1 MLQANYFDGQSTRLR
16 VVDLSTS
23 GDVLT
28 VTGEGIDF
36 QVPFSQVSVDE
47 RLGGA
52 SRRLRFQGGAFCEVR
67 DVGALDDL
75 LQSVGYRDGHV
86 DRMQRRLRWVLVS
99 TLLSILLSWAAYK
112 WGLPWA
118 AAIGARHLP
127 PAVGRVLSSQT
138 LRLMEGK
145 FLLASKVPTERS
157 KALSAEFNH
166 LRTPEGGDPRSV
178 LLFRNSPQFGSNAFT
193 LPDGTIILLDDLVT
207 SIKDDRQVMAVLAHE
222 LGHARGHHSLQ
233 LLLESSA
240 VGAFWTFYAGDV
252 SGLLAAA
259 PAAMAQAKYS
269 QSLEQAADDYAAAVL
284 VCNQMS
290 PGLLADALETIAKS
304 HPDLPAAGDFLAS
317 HPSTAARLKRLRE
330 LAASSNLATG
340 QCGR

>member
-1 MLQANYFDGQSTRLR
+1 MVLQANYFDGQSTRLR
-16 VVDLSTS
+16 VVELSTS
-23 GDVLT
+23 GDVLS
-28 VTGEGIDF
+28 VRGDGIDF

-47 RLGGA
+47 RLGRA
-52 SRRLRFQGGAFCEVR
+52 SRRLRFQDGAFCEVR
-67 DVGALDDL
+67 DMDALDDL
-75 LQSVGYRDGHV
+75 LKSVGYRDGHV
-86 DRMQRRLRWVLVS
+86 DRMQRHLQWIVVS
-99 TLLSILLSWAAYK
+99 TLASIVLSWAAYK

-118 AAIGARHLP
+118 AAIGARHMP
-127 PAVGRVLSSQT
+127 PAFGRMLSEQT
-138 LRLMEGK
+138 LRLLDGK
-145 FLLASKVPTERS
+145 FLLPSKVAAERR
-157 KALSAEFNH
+157 KALAAEFDQLH
-166 LRTPEGGDPRSV
+166 TPEGGTPRSV

-222 LGHARGHHSLQ
+222 SGHARGHHSLQ

-240 VGAFWTFYAGDV
+240 IGAFWTFYAGDV

-269 QSLEQAADDYAAAVL
+269 QTLEQAADDYAAALL

-304 HPDLPAAGDFLAS
+304 HPELPAAGDFLAS

-330 LAASSNLATG
+330 LAASSKSG
-340 QCGR
+340 C

>member
-1 MLQANYFDGQSTRLR
+1 MLQANYFDGRSTRLR
-16 VVDLSTS
+16 VVELSTS
-23 GDVLT
+23 GDVLS

-47 RLGGA
+47 QLGRA
-52 SRRLRFQGGAFCEVR
+52 SRRLRFQDGAFCEVR
-67 DVGALDDL
+67 DVGALAEL
-75 LQSVGYRDGHV
+75 LKSVGYRDGHV
-86 DRMQRRLRWVLVS
+86 DRMQRHMRWIVVS
-99 TLLSILLSWAAYK
+99 TLLSIVLSWAAYK

-118 AAIGARHLP
+118 AQIGARHLP
-127 PAVGRVLSSQT
+127 PAVGRVLSEQT
-138 LRLMEGK
+138 LRLMDGK
-145 FLLASKVPTERS
+145 FLLTSKVPAERR
-157 KALSAEFNH
+157 KALAAEFEQLH
-166 LRTPEGGDPRSV
+166 TPEGGTPQSV

-193 LPDGTIILLDDLVT
+193 LPDGTIILLDDLVM

-240 VGAFWTFYAGDV
+240 IGAFWTFYAGDV

-284 VCNQMS
+284 ECNQLS
-290 PGLLADALETIAKS
+290 PGLLADALVTIAKS
-304 HPDLPAAGDFLAS
+304 HPELSSSSDFLAS

-330 LAASSNLATG
+330 LAAAHNPR
-340 QCGR
+340 C